1 MCVASRDNQT
11 VPAPDVLSPAALSAL
26 TDPAA
31 LLDRAWALEPSLR
44 LAERWEALD
53 RLEELLRSGTPIPA
67 PTSRSWPLELLAERA
82 IDAAANVRLEE
93 ATELADRVLDE
104 AEPTHEIAVVRALM
118 ARGRA
123 LAWSGTDAATR
134 RADRI
139 LADVAARCQALG
151 HTEWHGFVLFWRGN
165 AIYFQNGDLQRA
177 AELMRDGLE
186 VLGPDSPRR
195 SVVLNFYADVLAAQ
209 GAWDLAEAALAE
221 ADELADR
228 DEDLKARAYNA
239 WTRARIASSRGDARA
254 TERLLREAEGDAAD
268 WFETHIGVTFLADA
282 ADMLD
287 RVGLREPAGAYLAR
301 AATRDP
307 TDEFVQQARATLL
320 ARSGDPFEALD
331 ALQQL
336 VRGRWLEKRLIWHRT
351 LLIAW
356 ATFRAGR
363 RDAGE
368 LAARALEQAS
378 ATGGI
383 EVARAGEFEL
393 VGALLPLAERAGS
406 VHARSLL
413 LAERPLLVRLFG
425 APELVL
431 GDGTTVAIPSG
442 KPGELVRMLAVHEHG
457 LPVELVLEAFFPSIA
472 PTVARQR
479 LRQILARL
487 RSALGDVVLRDGER
501 LRLIPAWVDVR
512 EFLAAAAR
520 ARATR
525 PPRSIRSA
533 YAALALRSGP
543 PLPADRYAAWAEE
556 ICEELESEYL
566 GLLDLVAADAAA
578 RGSHQEALTALDA
591 AREADPLDTERY
603 LTIAELLLALGRRGA
618 AEYLVHLARIG
629 PEDPRAHFA
638 A

>member
-1 MCVASRDNQT
+1 

-31 LLDRAWALEPSLR
+31 LLDRAWALEPALR

-53 RLEELLRSGTPIPA
+53 RLQELLGSGTPVPA
-67 PTSRSWPLELLAERA
+67 PAGRNWQLELLAERA
-82 IDAAANVRLEE
+82 IDAAANVRLAE
-93 ATELADRVLDE
+93 ATELADRVLDD
-104 AEPTHEIAVVRALM
+104 ADPAHEIAIARALM

-123 LAWSGTDAATR
+123 LAWTGTDAATR

-139 LADVAARCQALG
+139 LVEVAARCQALG
-151 HTEWHGFVLFWRGN
+151 NTEWHGFALFWRGN
-165 AIYFQNGDLQRA
+165 AIHFQNGDLARG
-177 AELMRDGLE
+177 AELMRDALE

-195 SVVLNFYADVLAAQ
+195 SNVLNFYADVRTAQ
-209 GAWDLAEAALAE
+209 GAWELAEAALAE

-228 DEDLKARAYNA
+228 DEDVKSRAYNA
-239 WTRARIASSRGDARA
+239 WTRARIASTRGDADA
-254 TERLLREAEGDAAD
+254 TERLLRDAEGDATD
-268 WFETHIGVTFLADA
+268 WFETHSGVTFLADA
-282 ADMLD
+282 AEMLD

-301 AATRDP
+301 AAARDP
-307 TDEFVQQARATLL
+307 ADEFVQQARATLL

-336 VRGRWLEKRLIWHRT
+336 ARGEWLEKRLIWRHT
-351 LLIAW
+351 LLSAW

-363 RDAGE
+363 HDAGR
-368 LAARALEQAS
+368 LAARALEQAA
-378 ATGGI
+378 ATGGV
-383 EVARAGEFEL
+383 EVARAGESEL
-393 VGALLPLAERAGS
+393 VTALLPLAERAGS
-406 VHARSLL
+406 PHARSLL

-431 GDGTTVAIPSG
+431 GDGMPAAIPSG

-457 LPVELVLEAFFPSIA
+457 LPVELVLEAFFPSVA

-479 LRQILARL
+479 LRQVLARL

-501 LRLIPAWVDVR
+501 LHLIPAWVDVR
-512 EFLAAAAR
+512 EFLAAAAH
-520 ARATR
+520 ARAAR
-525 PPRSIRSA
+525 PPRSIRAA
-533 YAALALRSGP
+533 YAALALRGGP
-543 PLPADRYAAWAEE
+543 PLPADRYASWAEE
-556 ICEELESEYL
+556 ICSELESEYL
-566 GLLDLVAADAAA
+566 DLLDLVAADAAA

-618 AEYLVHLARIG
+618 AEYLVHLAGVG
-629 PEDPRAHFA
+629 PDDPRARLA
-638 A
+638 AGPPDDARSAA